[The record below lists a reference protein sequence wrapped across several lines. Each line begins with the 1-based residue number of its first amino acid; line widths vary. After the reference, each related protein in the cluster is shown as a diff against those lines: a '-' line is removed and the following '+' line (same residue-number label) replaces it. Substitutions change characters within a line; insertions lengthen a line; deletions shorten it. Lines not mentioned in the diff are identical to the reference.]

1 MNKRKLSTK
10 SSKFLHFHN
19 FGHANDSKE
28 MEKDVTIENQK
39 KEIIYLSN
47 EIINLTKEI
56 SDLKSLLSSKKDFE
70 NKIKESEI
78 YIKDLEKRNKKI
90 EMESKE
96 KERKLNQQINNII
109 SERENQKLK
118 IEQDNIVYKQKMSVI
133 NFIEME
139 NKIFKNEIKELK
151 EKQEQYKKKT
161 EEDFKK
167 MEFGNVIKYSNL
179 KKKMLQCLME
189 AKEDISK
196 LKIEY
201 LNINGKLAILQN
213 YRLIN
218 KLECQSDQNENLLE
232 ENKELKKYIFELEKE
247 LYIHKKVEI
256 KLATKI
262 KNLKKDFNSNSISE
276 NILVNSPNDINHDK
290 FSYSST
296 SSPMSRTANI
306 NIANAKHEKLRQ
318 LMLKQ
323 NNNNNI
329 NNINISR
336 NRNNIYSSNNLF
348 YNNSKDSE
356 FNNNDNISYSI
367 NDINGN
373 LSILDKKNKSKLSI
387 GNRYN
392 IFDKIMKDKKEEN
405 EKLKLMNENL
415 RQKIYIYEKKY
426 NGLFSFLEES
436 LDKFFLEVKKKLKK
450 EEGRTVYIDIEKIK
464 RFDFSIFDDIEKYN
478 LLILLMNYLLPLIT
492 INFRSNCNLGKLSKE
507 VFCTNLNIVDRQFNK
522 NKFFLKDKYLRK
534 AFLGKNN
541 KVKPDLCVDVSN
553 GNNCGNSI
561 PILRRN
567 LSNFYYNNKIFSSV

>member
-1 MNKRKLSTK
+1 MNKRNLSTK
-10 SSKFLHFHN
+10 SSKFLHFHQ
-19 FGHANDSKE
+19 FGNVNNIKE
-28 MEKDVTIENQK
+28 MEKEVLIENQK
-39 KEIIYLSN
+39 KEILYMSK

-56 SDLKSLLSSKKDFE
+56 SDLKSLLSSKKDVE
-70 NKIKESEI
+70 NKIKESET
-78 YIKDLEKRNKKI
+78 YIKELEKRNKKI

-96 KERKLNQQINNII
+96 KERELNQKINSII

-139 NKIFKNEIKELK
+139 NKIFKDEIKELK
-151 EKQEQYKKKT
+151 EKEKQYKKKT

-179 KKKMLQCLME
+179 KKKMLQCLSE

-213 YRLIN
+213 FRLIN

-232 ENKELKKYIFELEKE
+232 ENKGLKQYIFELEKE
-247 LYIHKKVEI
+247 LDIHKKVEI

-262 KNLKKDFNSNSISE
+262 KNMQKDINSNSISE
-276 NILVNSPNDINHDK
+276 NFLANSPRSQKDINHDK

-296 SSPMSRTANI
+296 SSPMSRTANL
-306 NIANAKHEKLRQ
+306 NIVNLKHEKLRK

-323 NNNNNI
+323 NNNNI

-336 NRNNIYSSNNLF
+336 NRNDIYSGQNLF
-348 YNNSKDSE
+348 FNNSKDS

-367 NDINGN
+367 NDN
-373 LSILDKKNKSKLSI
+373 LSILDKKNISKLHI
-387 GNRYN
+387 GDRYN

-405 EKLKLMNENL
+405 EKLKFVNENL

-436 LDKFFLEVKKKLKK
+436 LDKFFLEVKKKLK
-450 EEGRTVYIDIEKIK
+450 EEDRTVYIDIEKIK
-464 RFDFSIFDDIEKYN
+464 KFDFSIFDDVEKYN
-478 LLILLMNYLLPLIT
+478 LLILLMNYLLPLVT
-492 INFRSNCNLGKLSKE
+492 INFRSNCNLSKLNKE

-522 NKFFLKDKYLRK
+522 NKFFLKDKCLRK

-541 KVKPDLCVDVSN
+541 KIKPDLCVDVSN
-553 GNNCGNSI
+553 GNNFCNSI

-567 LSNFYYNNKIFSSV
+567 LSNIDYNNKIFSSV

>member
-1 MNKRKLSTK
+1 MSKRNLSTK
-10 SSKFLHFHN
+10 SSKFLHFHQ
-19 FGHANDSKE
+19 FGNVNNIKE
-28 MEKDVTIENQK
+28 MEKEAIIENQK
-39 KEIIYLSN
+39 KEIIYMSN

-56 SDLKSLLSSKKDFE
+56 SDLKSLLSSKKDTE
-70 NKIKESEI
+70 NKIKESEL
-78 YIKDLEKRNKKI
+78 YIKELEKRNKKI

-96 KERKLNQQINNII
+96 KERELNQKINNII

-139 NKIFKNEIKELK
+139 NKLFKEEIKELK
-151 EKQEQYKKKT
+151 EKQEEYKKKT

-213 YRLIN
+213 FRLIN

-232 ENKELKKYIFELEKE
+232 ENRELKKHIFELEKE
-247 LYIHKKVEI
+247 LDIHKKVEI

-262 KNLKKDFNSNSISE
+262 KSLNKDNNSKSITQNFLIKSPRSKKD
-276 NILVNSPNDINHDK
+276 INQDK

-296 SSPMSRTANI
+296 SSPMSKTANI
-306 NIANAKHEKLRQ
+306 NIVNLKHEKLRK

-323 NNNNNI
+323 TNNNI
-329 NNINISR
+329 NNINVSR
-336 NRNNIYSSNNLF
+336 NRNDIYSSNNSKESE
-348 YNNSKDSE
+348 YNIININS
-356 FNNNDNISYSI
+356 NNDNISHS
-367 NDINGN
+367 
-373 LSILDKKNKSKLSI
+373 SFSDKKNMSKIYI
-387 GNRYN
+387 GDRYN

-405 EKLKLMNENL
+405 EKLKIVNENL
-415 RQKIYIYEKKY
+415 RQKIYFYEKKY

-436 LDKFFLEVKKKLKK
+436 LEKFFSEVKKKLKK
-450 EEGRTVYIDIEKIK
+450 EDRTVYIDIEKIK
-464 RFDFSIFDDIEKYN
+464 IFDFSIFDDVEKYN
-478 LLILLMNYLLPLIT
+478 LLILLMNYLLPLVT
-492 INFRSNCNLGKLSKE
+492 INFRSNCNLGKLNKE

-541 KVKPDLCVDVSN
+541 KIKPDLCFDISSGSN
-553 GNNCGNSI
+553 CCNSI

-567 LSNFYYNNKIFSSV
+567 LSNIDYNNKIFSSV

>member
-1 MNKRKLSTK
+1 MSTK

-19 FGHANDSKE
+19 IGHDNNSKE
-28 MEKDVTIENQK
+28 VEKDAKIENQK

-56 SDLKSLLSSKKDFE
+56 SDLKSLLSSKKDVE

-151 EKQEQYKKKT
+151 EKEEQYKKKT

-179 KKKMLQCLME
+179 KKKMLQCLSE

-201 LNINGKLAILQN
+201 LNTNGKLAILQN

-232 ENKELKKYIFELEKE
+232 ENKELKKQIFELEKE
-247 LYIHKKVEI
+247 LHIHKKVEI

-262 KNLKKDFNSNSISE
+262 KNMSKDINSNSISE
-276 NILVNSPNDINHDK
+276 NFLVNSPRSQNDINHDK

-296 SSPMSRTANI
+296 SSPMSRTAHVNI
-306 NIANAKHEKLRQ
+306 VNLKHEKLRK

-323 NNNNNI
+323 NNNNI

-336 NRNNIYSSNNLF
+336 NRNDIYSNQNLF
-348 YNNSKDSE
+348 FNNSKDSE

-367 NDINGN
+367 NEN
-373 LSILDKKNKSKLSI
+373 LSILDKKNGSKLHI
-387 GNRYN
+387 GDRYN

-405 EKLKLMNENL
+405 
-415 RQKIYIYEKKY
+415 
-426 NGLFSFLEES
+426 
-436 LDKFFLEVKKKLKK
+436 
-450 EEGRTVYIDIEKIK
+450 
-464 RFDFSIFDDIEKYN
+464 
-478 LLILLMNYLLPLIT
+478 
-492 INFRSNCNLGKLSKE
+492 
-507 VFCTNLNIVDRQFNK
+507 
-522 NKFFLKDKYLRK
+522 
-534 AFLGKNN
+534 
-541 KVKPDLCVDVSN
+541 
-553 GNNCGNSI
+553 
-561 PILRRN
+561 
-567 LSNFYYNNKIFSSV
+567 

>member
-1 MNKRKLSTK
+1 MNKRNLSTK
-10 SSKFLHFHN
+10 SSKFLHFHQ
-19 FGHANDSKE
+19 FGNDNSTKE
-28 MEKDVTIENQK
+28 MEQEATIEKQK
-39 KEIIYLSN
+39 KEIIYMSH

-56 SDLKSLLSSKKDFE
+56 SDLKSLLSSKKDIE
-70 NKIKESEI
+70 NKIKESEL

-179 KKKMLQCLME
+179 KKKMLECLAE
-189 AKEDISK
+189 AKEDILK

-232 ENKELKKYIFELEKE
+232 ENKELKKQIFELEKE
-247 LYIHKKVEI
+247 LHIHKKVEI

-262 KNLKKDFNSNSISE
+262 KNMSKDINSNSISE
-276 NILVNSPNDINHDK
+276 NFLVNSPRSQNDINHDK

-296 SSPMSRTANI
+296 SSPMSRTANV
-306 NIANAKHEKLRQ
+306 NIVNLKHEKLRK

-323 NNNNNI
+323 NNNNI

-336 NRNNIYSSNNLF
+336 NRNDIYSNQNLF
-348 YNNSKDSE
+348 FNNSKDSE

-367 NDINGN
+367 NDN
-373 LSILDKKNKSKLSI
+373 LSILDKKNGSKLLI
-387 GNRYN
+387 GDRYN

-405 EKLKLMNENL
+405 EKLKSENENL
-415 RQKIYIYEKKY
+415 RRKIYIYEKKY

-436 LDKFFLEVKKKLKK
+436 LDKFFLEVKNRMKK
-450 EEGRTVYIDIEKIK
+450 EDRTVYIDIEKIK
-464 RFDFSIFDDIEKYN
+464 RFDFSIFDDVEKYN
-478 LLILLMNYLLPLIT
+478 LLILLMNHLLPLIT
-492 INFRSNCNLGKLSKE
+492 INFRSNCNLSKLSKD

-541 KVKPDLCVDVSN
+541 KIKPDLCADVSN
-553 GNNCGNSI
+553 GNNCCNSI

-567 LSNFYYNNKIFSSV
+567 LSNVDYNNKIFSSV